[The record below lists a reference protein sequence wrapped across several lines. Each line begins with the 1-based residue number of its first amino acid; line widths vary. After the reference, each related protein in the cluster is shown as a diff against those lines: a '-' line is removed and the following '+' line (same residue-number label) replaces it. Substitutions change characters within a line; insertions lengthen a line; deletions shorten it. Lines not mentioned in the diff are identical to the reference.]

1 MLVHLDLVQ
10 VQVNTCS
17 HMHGTIREEASW
29 ALSTAQERLGAISKP
44 GCG

>member
-17 HMHGTIREEASW
+17 HMHGTIREEASR
-29 ALSTAQERLGAISKP
+29 ALRVLP
-44 GCG
+44 RNVWVL